1 MSTDYYI
8 IEEIDTHQFAFASVP
23 WAELQ
28 ARLPLAGLTTHQNHE
43 GNITITDGDD
53 FVHVDFTRCTAV
65 TGFTRYGGN
74 YADDIIAG
82 LASILPERFEIIS
95 EHSEAFEALMDLMD

>member
-8 IEEIDTHQFAFASVP
+8 VEEIDTHQFAFASVP

-28 ARLPLAGLTTHQNHE
+28 ARLPLVGLTTHQNHE
-43 GNITITDGDD
+43 GDITITDGDD
-53 FVHVDFTRCTAV
+53 FVHINIHPDQTITSFTR
-65 TGFTRYGGN
+65 FGGN

-95 EHSEAFEALMDLMD
+95 EHSEAFEALMD